1 MRLSLSRSSLGS
13 VPPVDLLDV
22 GDRARKVGE
31 FTGIFLKLGRV
42 DTLRARSKR
51 VTTLGGCAATSA
63 ILQDREPPASEPA

>member
-42 DTLRARSKR
+42 DTLRAREEGHDLRWMCGHFGNIARS
-51 VTTLGGCAATSA
+51 
-63 ILQDREPPASEPA
+63 